1 MILLVTGGAGFIGS
15 NFVKHRLANTNDKI
29 IVLDAL
35 TYAGV
40 LDNLKEFLDDSNL
53 LIPTYQHDL
62 KLIEKH
68 IEKNVFSFESLKDE
82 TESKRLSFKFEG
94 SSPRYIET
102 ENISGEIE
110 KILANKRFVFVA
122 GNIVDSALD
131 EELIKI
137 SDTVVHFAAESHVD
151 RSIFNADAFVK
162 TDVYGTYALLEAA
175 RQSKNLERF
184 IHISTDEVYGQATDK
199 PFKETDPLNPRNPYS
214 ASKAA
219 ADRMAYAYFQTYN
232 VPVVIA
238 RPSNNF
244 GPFQYPEKLI
254 PVMTINALKDEPLPV
269 YGNGRQRRDW
279 LYVEDTA
286 RAIDLLIEKG
296 KIGEAYNIA
305 GHNERENIF
314 IVERILDITKKPRT
328 LIKHVEDRPGHD
340 VRYLIDDT
348 KIRELG
354 FRQERPFEELFD
366 NTVKWYIQNQA
377 WWEKISRMDEEYK
390 AFMKAWYEKR

>member
-1 MILLVTGGAGFIGS
+1 MLLLVTGGAGFIGS

-53 LIPTYQHDL
+53 LIPMYQRDL
-62 KLIEKH
+62 KLIEKR
-68 IEKNVFSFESLKDE
+68 ITKNVFSFESLKDE

-94 SSPRYIET
+94 FSPRYIET
-102 ENISGEIE
+102 ENISREIE
-110 KILANKRFVFVA
+110 NILATKRFVFVA

-175 RQSKNLERF
+175 RKSENLKKF

-314 IVERILDITKKPRT
+314 IVERILEITKKPKT

-348 KIRELG
+348 KIRALG
-354 FRQERPFEELFD
+354 FRQERSFEELFD
-366 NTVKWYIQNQA
+366 NTVRWYIQNQA
-377 WWEKISRMDEEYK
+377 WWEKILRMDEEYK

>member
-94 SSPRYIET
+94 FSPRYIET

-131 EELIKI
+131 
-137 SDTVVHFAAESHVD
+137 
-151 RSIFNADAFVK
+151 
-162 TDVYGTYALLEAA
+162 
-175 RQSKNLERF
+175 
-184 IHISTDEVYGQATDK
+184 
-199 PFKETDPLNPRNPYS
+199 
-214 ASKAA
+214 
-219 ADRMAYAYFQTYN
+219 
-232 VPVVIA
+232 
-238 RPSNNF
+238 
-244 GPFQYPEKLI
+244 
-254 PVMTINALKDEPLPV
+254 
-269 YGNGRQRRDW
+269 
-279 LYVEDTA
+279 
-286 RAIDLLIEKG
+286 
-296 KIGEAYNIA
+296 
-305 GHNERENIF
+305 
-314 IVERILDITKKPRT
+314 
-328 LIKHVEDRPGHD
+328 
-340 VRYLIDDT
+340 
-348 KIRELG
+348 
-354 FRQERPFEELFD
+354 
-366 NTVKWYIQNQA
+366 
-377 WWEKISRMDEEYK
+377 
-390 AFMKAWYEKR
+390 